1 MKPEIKAYIECAFVV
16 KSECCE
22 IEAAFNYM
30 NGVLDTL
37 HMMKRITDS
46 EFEKAFSDLVDWR
59 MGKLFP

>member
-1 MKPEIKAYIECAFVV
+1 MKPEIKAKIKCAFVV
-16 KSECCE
+16 QSKCCE

-30 NGVLDTL
+30 EGVLDTL
-37 HMMKRITDS
+37 HMMKYITDS